1 MRRDLKNVAATLAGS
16 GNSGVERVKHLV
28 VVSALAI
35 VVTGCGLPA
44 DRAVRAYNA
53 CMSRHPQEAALCA
66 GPRQAF
72 EVDTS
77 TYRATAAAIS
87 PQAGNSSEKRSAAAH
102 PALAPVPLHPNPVPV
117 TSGPNQ

>member
-1 MRRDLKNVAATLAGS
+1 MRQDLKSVAARLAGS

-28 VVSALAI
+28 VASAVAI

-66 GPRQAF
+66 GPRGVS
-72 EVDTS
+72 E
-77 TYRATAAAIS
+77 IS
-87 PQAGNSSEKRSAAAH
+87 CGGWA
-102 PALAPVPLHPNPVPV
+102 
-117 TSGPNQ
+117 